1 MFGFEW
7 NEDEYRKY
15 IMEESEA
22 RGVAIGEARGLALG
36 EARGKAIGQSIGQ
49 AIGQTNG
56 IAISIKNLM
65 KNMNLSAEKAMEALG
80 ISKDEYS
87 KYMTLL

>member
-7 NEDEYRKY
+7 NEDEYREY

-22 RGVAIGEARGLALG
+22 RGEAK
-36 EARGKAIGQSIGQ
+36 GKVIGQ

-87 KYMTLL
+87 KYMALL

>member
-22 RGVAIGEARGLALG
+22 RGEAK
-36 EARGKAIGQSIGQ
+36 GKAIGQ

-80 ISKDEYS
+80 ISKEEYS

>member
-7 NEDEYRKY
+7 DEDEYRKY
-15 IMEESEA
+15 IMKESEA
-22 RGVAIGEARGLALG
+22 RGMAIGEARG
-36 EARGKAIGQSIGQ
+36 EAKGK